1 MRKRSTGEN
10 IMQKMTVT
18 ELKEVS
24 GGGTR
29 IGTNGSGDGGNSHL
43 VGASEATPLGGR
55 IDPGG
60 ANN

>member
-1 MRKRSTGEN
+1 
-10 IMQKMTVT
+10 MQEVTVNQ
-18 ELKEVS
+18 LKDVS

-29 IGTNGSGDGGNSHL
+29 LGTAGSGDGNSHF
-43 VGASEATPLGGR
+43 VGATDATPLGGR

>member
-1 MRKRSTGEN
+1 
-10 IMQKMTVT
+10 MQKMTVT

-29 IGTNGSGDGGNSHL
+29 IGTTGTGDGAL
-43 VGASEATPLGGR
+43 QFVGTTDAAVLGGR

-60 ANN
+60 ADRKATPILF

>member
-1 MRKRSTGEN
+1 
-10 IMQKMTVT
+10 MQEATVN
-18 ELKEVS
+18 ELKDVG

-29 IGTNGSGDGGNSHL
+29 IGTVGTGDGNRHL
-43 VGASEATPLGGR
+43 VGATDATPLGGR

>member
-1 MRKRSTGEN
+1 
-10 IMQKMTVT
+10 MQEVTVN

-29 IGTNGSGDGGNSHL
+29 LGTNGSGDGNSHL

>member
-1 MRKRSTGEN
+1 
-10 IMQKMTVT
+10 MQEVTVN

-29 IGTNGSGDGGNSHL
+29 LGTLGSGDGGNSHL

>member
-1 MRKRSTGEN
+1 
-10 IMQKMTVT
+10 MQKITVT

-29 IGTNGSGDGGNSHL
+29 IGTTASGGLGL
-43 VGASEATPLGGR
+43 QFVGATDAALLGGR

-60 ANN
+60 AELKATPILF

>member
-1 MRKRSTGEN
+1 
-10 IMQKMTVT
+10 MQEVTVN
-18 ELKEVS
+18 ELKDVS

-29 IGTNGSGDGGNSHL
+29 LGTLGSGDWL
-43 VGASEATPLGGR
+43 RFVAPDATPLGGR